1 VAATTAGADADGN
14 GHMNCDFVVAES
26 GELFVAECRRC
37 GARVNV
43 ASPRPPVAR
52 CSAAGLGDYV
62 AAGLSAV
69 GITKKRVTAAIGRP
83 CLCAE
88 RQAALNEIGRKYL
101 GLPTGTRG

>member
-1 VAATTAGADADGN
+1 MIRCRLATLAMVAARRGRSLDEVRP
-14 GHMNCDFVVAES
+14 CIVEES
-26 GELFVAECRRC
+26 GDHVVVDETHDAY
-37 GARVNV
+37 
-43 ASPRPPVAR
+43 PRPR
-52 CSAAGLGDYV
+52 GLGDYV

-69 GITKKRVTAAIGRP
+69 GITKERVSAAIGRP